1 MFSHWKLQRKPK
13 LITYALKKKQQ
24 QHTCLRVEYNH
35 IIGHAMLWTVKTSL
49 DLRSLSQL
57 FGF

>member
-13 LITYALKKKQQ
+13 LITYALK
-24 QHTCLRVEYNH
+24 NH
-35 IIGHAMLWTVKTSL
+35 MIGHAMLWTVKTSL

-57 FGF
+57 FGL